1 MLSRRDFEKAEDLVY
16 RSMPVTPCYHWPIL
30 SAELGADVWMKHENH
45 TPTGA
50 FKVRGGLVYAARHK
64 ERFPEIPGLISATR
78 GNHGQSLAYA
88 SGVHGLK
95 ATILVPFGNSPE
107 KNAAM
112 RAFGAN
118 LIEEGQDFDLA
129 VMAAKQKAESDGL
142 HMVPAFH
149 EDLVAGVGT
158 YAYEMMQAH
167 ADFDTIYVPIGKG
180 SGICGMITAR
190 DALGL
195 KTKIVGVVSDRADG
209 YAKSFESGKLTD
221 ADRSDTFAD
230 GMAVR
235 CPDSDAFEIVA
246 KGAERV
252 IRVSDDLIAQAIRL
266 IYRATHNLAEGAG
279 AASLAGL
286 MQEKDAMAGKK
297 VGTVLTG
304 QNVDADWMTQ
314 LLAGKTPVVAS

>member
-1 MLSRRDFEKAEDLVY
+1 MLSRRDFEKAEDLIY
-16 RSMPVTPCYHWPIL
+16 RSMPATPCYNWPL
-30 SAELGADVWMKHENH
+30 LCEATGTDVWMKHENH

-64 ERFPEIPGLISATR
+64 ERFPESPNLISATR
-78 GNHGQSLAYA
+78 GNHGQSLAFA
-88 SGVHGLK
+88 ARAHSMR
-95 ATILVPFGNSPE
+95 ATIVVPHGNSPE

-112 RAFGAN
+112 RAFGAS
-118 LIEEGQDFDLA
+118 LVEAGQDFDIA
-129 VMAAKQKAESDGL
+129 VGAARSMAEEQDM

-167 ADFDTIYVPIGKG
+167 ADFDSIYVPIGKG

-190 DALGL
+190 DAMGL

-209 YAKSFESGKLTD
+209 YAKSFEAGTLCE

-235 CPDSDAFEIVA
+235 CPDPDALDLIL

-252 IRVSDDLIAQAIRL
+252 IRVSDDLIADAMRL
-266 IYRATHNLAEGAG
+266 IYRGTHNIAEGAG

-286 MQEKDAMAGKK
+286 LSEKDKMKGKK
-297 VGTVLTG
+297 VGTVLSG
-304 QNVDADWMTQ
+304 QNVDADWMAQ
-314 LLAGKTPVVAS
+314 VLSGKTPIVA

>member
-16 RSMPVTPCYHWPIL
+16 RSMSATPCYRWPL
-30 SAELGADVWMKHENH
+30 LCEASGMEVWTKHENH

-64 ERFPEIPGLISATR
+64 ERFPEQTGLISATR
-78 GNHGQSLAYA
+78 GNHGQSLAFA
-88 SGVHGLK
+88 SSVHGLD
-95 ATILVPFGNSPE
+95 ATIVVPHGNSLE

-112 RAFGAN
+112 QAFGAH
-118 LIEEGQDFDLA
+118 LIEAGDDFDLA
-129 VMAAKQKAESDGL
+129 VGRARQMADEEGL

-167 ADFDTIYVPIGKG
+167 RDFDSIYVPIGKG

-195 KTKIVGVVSDRADG
+195 KTKIIGVVSDRADG
-209 YAKSFESGKLTD
+209 YARSFEAGTMCE

-235 CPDSDAFEIVA
+235 CPDADALELVL

-252 IRVSDDLIAQAIRL
+252 IRVGDDLIAEAMRM
-266 IYRATHNLAEGAG
+266 IYRSTHNIAEGAG
-279 AASLAGL
+279 AASLAGIL
-286 MQEKDAMAGKK
+286 SEKHKMRGKK
-297 VGTVLTG
+297 VGMVLSG
-304 QNVDADWMTQ
+304 QNIDANMFASI
-314 LLAGKTPVVAS
+314 LSGNTPIIA

>member
-1 MLSRRDFEKAEDLVY
+1 MLSRRDFESAEELIY
-16 RSMPVTPCYHWPIL
+16 RSMPATPCYSWPIL
-30 SAELGADVWMKHENH
+30 AQALGLDIWMKHENH

-50 FKVRGGLVYAARHK
+50 FKVRGGLVYASRHK
-64 ERFPEIPGLISATR
+64 ERFPECPGLISATR
-78 GNHGQSLAYA
+78 GNHGQSLAFA
-88 SGVHGLK
+88 SRVHDMK
-95 ATILVPFGNSPE
+95 ATIVVPHGNSPE

-112 RAFGAN
+112 KAFGAN
-118 LIEEGQDFDLA
+118 LIEAGADFDLA
-129 VMAAKQKAESDGL
+129 VAEAKTMAEDQGL

-158 YAYEMMQAH
+158 YAYEMMQQLP
-167 ADFDTIYVPIGKG
+167 DLDTIYVPIGKG

-209 YAKSFESGKLTD
+209 YARSFEAGELCC

-235 CPDSDAFEIVA
+235 VPDSDALELIL
-246 KGAERV
+246 KGAERIV
-252 IRVSDDLIAQAIRL
+252 RVCDDQIADAVRL

-279 AASLAGL
+279 AASLAAAAS
-286 MQEKDAMAGKK
+286 EKDAMRGKK
-297 VGTVLTG
+297 VGVVLSG
-304 QNVDADWMTQ
+304 QNIDGDWMSQ
-314 LLAGKTPVVAS
+314 ILRGDIPLVA